1 MNDYIIRC
9 TCMGKSENIMPNVG
23 VGAIDYQVA
32 LFETSSGA
40 IIKVLRS
47 QVLPRIPGLGHYQ
60 LHGTKGFIENGRK
73 GYASEGSSYF
83 ADEDKQAKPLICPFS
98 DPDAPEEAKLGG
110 HGSSEYYL
118 VRDFLESI
126 ENDTTPPI
134 DVVKAMD
141 MTVPGIIAHEAA
153 MKGNVWL
160 DVPRLTD

>member
-1 MNDYIIRC
+1 
-9 TCMGKSENIMPNVG
+9 
-23 VGAIDYQVA
+23 
-32 LFETSSGA
+32 
-40 IIKVLRS
+40 
-47 QVLPRIPGLGHYQ
+47 
-60 LHGTKGFIENGRK
+60 
-73 GYASEGSSYF
+73 
-83 ADEDKQAKPLICPFS
+83 LICSYS

-141 MTVPGIIAHEAA
+141 MTVPGIISHEAA

-160 DVPRLTD
+160 DVPRLIG